1 MSRNSDPASLGGL
14 TAVVTGGGGGIGGGV
29 SRLLAEAGAAVVL
42 NDLDADL
49 ADAAA
54 ADITAGGGSVHT
66 VVGDI
71 REQATVARLAS
82 EAAEFADGAVDI
94 LVNNVGDYRPGG
106 LFLRSDEDQWD
117 AQYAITLQHVFRVTH
132 AFLPSMVGRG
142 SGAIVNTSTVEA
154 FRACPHNS
162 VYTAFNAG
170 VSAFTKTLAIEV
182 GKDGVR
188 VNAIAPD
195 MADTLQT
202 PAEAMLRGRDPE
214 LIQSWIPLGRF
225 GQPADFAKVV
235 LFLAS
240 DMSGF
245 VTGQTIM
252 VDGGTLAASG
262 WYGRYGKKG
271 WTNLPDQP

>member
-1 MSRNSDPASLGGL
+1 VLSPTPLAGR

-42 NDLDADL
+42 NDLDAEL
-49 ADAAA
+49 AAA
-54 ADITAGGGSVHT
+54 AAGDIEAGGGSVLT

-71 REQATVARLAS
+71 RERSTVARLTE
-82 EAAEFADGAVDI
+82 EAIEFGGGSIDI

-106 LFLRSDEDQWD
+106 LFLSSDEDQWD

-132 AFLPSMVGRG
+132 AFLPTMLQRG
-142 SGAIVNTSTVEA
+142 GGAIVNTSTVEA

-170 VSAFTKTLAIEV
+170 ISAFTRTLAVEV

-225 GQPADFAKVV
+225 GVPADFASVV
-235 LFLAS
+235 LFLVSDSAS
-240 DMSGF
+240 F
-245 VTGQTIM
+245 ITGQTIV

-262 WYGRYGKKG
+262 WYGRYQKQG